1 MKSEKE
7 WTQKGARKAFFSCV
21 LSSCCGEQNPNKASE
36 KRAFRSRQTWRGPP
50 VLHFVTV
57 LLGWRSA
64 LSRSATVGSR
74 DPLTESQ
81 AAFHRVAASVPACMC
96 VCMHTCLNM
105 HEQGMAVAGGGLLH
119 CPQCRS
125 INLHTFTKT
134 QEL

>member
-1 MKSEKE
+1 M
-7 WTQKGARKAFFSCV
+7 
-21 LSSCCGEQNPNKASE
+21 
-36 KRAFRSRQTWRGPP
+36 
-50 VLHFVTV
+50 LHFVTV

-105 HEQGMAVAGGGLLH
+105 HEQGMAVAVGGAPPLSTVSFHKFAHIYKNTGTTEGEKLEQKDGFKNCTKAPLKT
-119 CPQCRS
+119 PS
-125 INLHTFTKT
+125 ITLSFIPLKGVFSSKMT
-134 QEL
+134 QI